1 MTGWYIAA
9 GVLLVLILLGLVRV
23 GGEAEYGETGLRVK
37 LRAGWFRFQVFPA
50 KKPKEEKPPKPKKK
64 KAKQETTEEPQKR
77 GGSLSLVRAYLPLIG
92 EAAGE
97 LKRKI
102 CIDRLDI
109 VFCSAAADAAD
120 AAMAFGYANMAFGM
134 VWPILEQ
141 NFKVR
146 EHRFQTAVDF
156 QAEEPELYLKAA
168 FSARLG
174 QLVSFACRFGWK
186 AFRVYRRTVKTQKT
200 QKGANRDERASVE

>member
-1 MTGWYIAA
+1 MTGWRVAA
-9 GVLLVLILLGLVRV
+9 GVLLALVLLGLLRV
-23 GGEAEYGETGLRVK
+23 GGEAEYGETGLLVR
-37 LRAGWFRFQVFPA
+37 LRAGWFRFRVFPA
-50 KKPKEEKPPKPKKK
+50 KKEKGETPSRPKKEKEK
-64 KAKQETTEEPQKR
+64 KATAEEPRKR
-77 GGSLSLVRAYLPLIG
+77 GGPISLVRTYLPLVG

-200 QKGANRDERASVE
+200 QKGAIRDERASVE